1 MKKLVIVQTV
11 TPDYRAVFFDT
22 IKEALGN
29 RFELYAGDFYFQKSI
44 KSADATQK
52 KSITN
57 FYFFGRKL
65 LFQFGVMHL
74 LFRNDALVLEMNP
87 RILSNWIMLICRK
100 FMNKETILWGHAWP
114 RDGQSSK
121 TNRLRKTMQR
131 LASCIVVYTNTQRK
145 ELVKVLPGKTILS
158 ATNSVISSK
167 KMITN
172 TDENVIKNILFVGRL
187 VADKKPLFLLQSF
200 HSIMES
206 VPKST
211 SLIFAGEGPESDR
224 LQQYIAEHNLEKR
237 VFLMGHVGNYEE
249 LKKLYFQSLFS
260 TSPGYVGLSAIQSF
274 GFGVPMLVS
283 KDENHSPEIEA
294 VTKLNSLLFK
304 TDDISDCG
312 KMMLQFFENKSYWVK
327 QRAKITEDC
336 KKKYSSEN
344 MAKTFITL
352 VE

>member
-44 KSADATQK
+44 KSADGTQK

-121 TNRLRKTMQR
+121 TNRLRKMMQR

-167 KMITN
+167 EMITN

-312 KMMLQFFENKSYWVK
+312 KMMQQFFENKFYWVEK
-327 QRAKITEDC
+327 RTKITEDC

>member
-11 TPDYRAVFFDT
+11 TPDYRTVFFDA
-22 IKEALGN
+22 IQAALGK

-44 KSADATQK
+44 KSAK
-52 KSITN
+52 VIEKRSITN

-65 LFQFGVMHL
+65 LFQFGLMHL
-74 LFRNDALVLEMNP
+74 LFRNDVLVLEMNP
-87 RILSNWIMLICRK
+87 RILSNWIILVCRK
-100 FMNKETILWGHAWP
+100 IMNKETILWGHAWP
-114 RDGQSSK
+114 RDGQRSK
-121 TNRLRKTMQR
+121 TNRFRKTMQR
-131 LASCIVVYTNTQRK
+131 LASRIVVYTNTQRE
-145 ELVKVLPGKTILS
+145 ELAKVMPGKSILS

-167 KMITN
+167 DMTTN
-172 TDENVIKNILFVGRL
+172 ADENGIKNILFIGRL

-200 HSIMES
+200 HSIIES
-206 VPKST
+206 LPKST
-211 SLIFAGEGPESDR
+211 SLIFAGDGPESDK
-224 LQQYIAEHNLEKR
+224 LQKYIIEHNLEKR
-237 VFLMGHVGNYEE
+237 VFLKGHVGNYEE

-294 VTKLNSLLFK
+294 VTKLNSQFFK
-304 TDDISDCG
+304 TDDIFDCG
-312 KMMLQFFENKSYWVK
+312 NMMLQFFDNKSFWVE
-327 QRAKITEDC
+327 QRTKIIEDC

>member
-22 IKEALGN
+22 IQAALGN

-44 KSADATQK
+44 KSSDAINK
-52 KSITN
+52 RSIKN

-65 LFQFGVMHL
+65 LFQFGLMHL

-87 RILSNWIMLICRK
+87 RILSNWIILILRK
-100 FMNKETILWGHAWP
+100 ITNKETILWGHAWP
-114 RDGQSSK
+114 REGQSSK

-131 LASCIVVYTNTQRK
+131 LASQIVVYTNTQRD
-145 ELVKVLPGKTILS
+145 ELAKVMSGKTILS

-167 KMITN
+167 DMITN
-172 TDENVIKNILFVGRL
+172 TDENRIESILFVGRL

-200 HSIMES
+200 HSIIES
-206 VPKST
+206 LPKTT
-211 SLIFAGEGPESDR
+211 SLIFAGEGPESEK
-224 LQQYIAEHNLEKR
+224 LQQYIIEHNLEKK
-237 VFLMGHVGNYEE
+237 VFLKGHVGNYEE

-294 VTKLNSLLFK
+294 VTKLNSQFFK

-312 KMMLQFFENKSYWVK
+312 NMILQFFDNKSFWVE
-327 QRAKITEDC
+327 QRTKITEDC